1 MKLRQFSTSHVHVH
15 NLHILNVYLNQTFL
29 TLSLLK
35 VPRHSNVTPG
45 DHYMK
50 LRNLTNYLL
59 MLLSNIKPIFFNRR
73 HPEIREQMSL
83 CLVCICVGD
92 CTTGVSLS
100 QSACVAMLVILQVG
114 KHCMPKCIIS
124 TTTLYDHIYLLH
136 TCSSSMCLM

>member
-59 MLLSNIKPIFFNRR
+59 MLLSNIKPIFFNQR

-83 CLVCICVGD
+83 CLVCICDGDLHHWSFPFSICLCCYVGD
-92 CTTGVSLS
+92 TTSRKALHAEMYYINHNSLRS
-100 QSACVAMLVILQVG
+100 
-114 KHCMPKCIIS
+114 
-124 TTTLYDHIYLLH
+124 YLFIAY
-136 TCSSSMCLM
+136 M